1 MPEEEEKSLSYFIA
15 RSFPF
20 PISNCSLTLL
30 ITWLNPRAGKMTR
43 ILYSD
48 WLPERA
54 IWLDIGLFLLC
65 VFSATSTS
73 FRSAMYQNV
82 ACVACVQRG
91 GERRAKGRGDWG
103 EKERDS
109 IPFPLCTFLRPP
121 LPFHFLCLRT

>member
-1 MPEEEEKSLSYFIA
+1 MPEEEEKSLSYFVA

-54 IWLDIGLFLLC
+54 RREHLARSGFPALVPQKKVFNKCIHTCYKCFFDKACSFNMAGYWPLSFLC
-65 VFSATSTS
+65 VFSNLNFVSVC
-73 FRSAMYQNV
+73 NV
-82 ACVACVQRG
+82 PKRRLRG
-91 GERRAKGRGDWG
+91 MRPKGR
-103 EKERDS
+103 
-109 IPFPLCTFLRPP
+109 
-121 LPFHFLCLRT
+121 